1 MCGRF
6 TDMYTWEQLWRLY
19 MLSVGFPQSNMQP
32 NYNHCPPDPTNTI
45 LLRDGKRVFE
55 LLTHRR
61 CPAEISLYA
70 DSAYHLLASR
80 RGFYHHQRPRP

>member
-32 NYNHCPPDPTNTI
+32 NYNHCPTDPTNTI

-55 LLTHRR
+55 RMR
-61 CPAEISLYA
+61 AA
-70 DSAYHLLASR
+70 
-80 RGFYHHQRPRP
+80 RGRAGRAGGPFNDCGA